1 MDQEREEVFERI
13 PWERLERRGGDG
25 QWLVYALAGAVV
37 LGGLAY
43 SFMRNQPTS
52 LPPAAVAVT
61 TTVPATSTTSSNMG
75 STPSTVPSPVVV
87 AEADLF
93 AIDPERLLDEAVSH
107 AEWFAVEYISVD
119 GSEQSREVL
128 GSLLPEGVPLPVAPE
143 GTQVFVDWAR
153 ARATTQTGPVSFE
166 IEVLV
171 RSLASSDDSGFTR
184 QTPLSLTVGVEFDD
198 DGAPRVTTVP
208 SLAEVTPGPASKLVL
223 SEVPEELIG
232 QMGLGESE
240 VLGGVQRSD
249 GGWDVVVIVAG
260 PDGVKRPV
268 TLRP

>member
-1 MDQEREEVFERI
+1 MEHEREEVFERI
-13 PWERLERRGGDG
+13 PWETLERRGGDR

-37 LGGLAY
+37 LGALTY

-52 LPPAAVAVT
+52 LPPVAGAVT
-61 TTVPATSTTSSNMG
+61 TTVPAISTTSANLG
-75 STPSTVPSPVVV
+75 STPSTVASPVVV

-107 AEWFAVEYISVD
+107 AEWFAVEYVSVD
-119 GSEQSREVL
+119 GSEQSRGIL

-208 SLAEVTPGPASKLVL
+208 SLAEATPGPASKLVL

-232 QMGLGESE
+232 QMDLGESE

-249 GGWDVVVIVAG
+249 GDWDVVVIVAG

>member
-1 MDQEREEVFERI
+1 MEHEREEVFERI
-13 PWERLERRGGDG
+13 PWETLERRGGDR

-37 LGGLAY
+37 LGALTY

-52 LPPAAVAVT
+52 LPPVAGAVT
-61 TTVPATSTTSSNMG
+61 TTVPATSTTSANLG
-75 STPSTVPSPVVV
+75 STPSTVASPVVV

-107 AEWFAVEYISVD
+107 AEWFAVEYVSVD
-119 GSEQSREVL
+119 GSEQSRGIL
-128 GSLLPEGVPLPVAPE
+128 ASLLPEGVPLPVAPE

-208 SLAEVTPGPASKLVL
+208 SLAEATPGPASKLVL

-232 QMGLGESE
+232 QMDLGESE

-249 GGWDVVVIVAG
+249 GDWDVVVIVAG